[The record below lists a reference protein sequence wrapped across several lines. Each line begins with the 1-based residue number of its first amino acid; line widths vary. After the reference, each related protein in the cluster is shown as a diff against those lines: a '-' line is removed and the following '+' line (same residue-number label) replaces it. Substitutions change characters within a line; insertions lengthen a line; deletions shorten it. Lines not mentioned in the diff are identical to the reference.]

1 MTIYN
6 KRKRKFALLLSF
18 FLLRVGWLP
27 SLFCRLWKMSISM
40 SLFIFAQRI
49 RSNEWSMNLK
59 ATFQHRTNYMEI
71 LLSQNLLISFRAK
84 FFILQNWHIYL
95 FSFLSHILMNWAHG
109 SVLIEGVKYHADK
122 PNMIGKTFLRLERDF
137 DKHVIYCRDE
147 PNAQEFLQ
155 DRKDVREYFQVS
167 MKSANYALHWKYLND

>member
-1 MTIYN
+1 M
-6 KRKRKFALLLSF
+6 
-18 FLLRVGWLP
+18 
-27 SLFCRLWKMSISM
+27 
-40 SLFIFAQRI
+40 
-49 RSNEWSMNLK
+49 
-59 ATFQHRTNYMEI
+59 
-71 LLSQNLLISFRAK
+71 
-84 FFILQNWHIYL
+84 YL
-95 FSFLSHILMNWAHG
+95 FVLFFFTFRRTAHEG

-167 MKSANYALHWKYLND
+167 MKLKIFDWLVRQ